1 MKPWIQCVLTHW
13 KSGSTASGRGPI
25 FMINLDQLHA
35 AERAWS
41 TLITREPMPGITPRP
56 LPGG

>member
-1 MKPWIQCVLTHW
+1 
-13 KSGSTASGRGPI
+13 
-25 FMINLDQLHA
+25 MINLDQLHA